1 MAKSCIYCN
10 TSIEEDSVVDVCRNC
25 GLKVWGEKMFQT
37 IIDNME
43 SARETGN
50 LNQGSVSDDFIIEE
64 K

>member
-43 SARETGN
+43 NARETGN
-50 LNQGSVSDDFIIEE
+50 LNQGSVSDDFITEE